1 MLKLKIN
8 HLPLQLPKGNR
19 QLKIFKCLWK
29 SQIYLK
35 LPKEEVKIVFRKKI
49 VVKLKKILMIF
60 KF

>member
-1 MLKLKIN
+1 MLKLKIS
-8 HLPLQLPKGNR
+8 HLPLQLPKGNP

-35 LPKEEVKIVFRKKI
+35 LPKEEVKIAFRKKI